1 MEWTKETPTVGG
13 TYWNAAEASHSCSCS
28 CKTSEPKVAKVKADE
43 NGNLVVLFAGV
54 ADRAPIETVNGSWWG
69 PLTPPAQ

>member
-1 MEWTKETPTVGG
+1 MEWTKEKPTVGG
-13 TYWNAAEASHSCSCS
+13 TYWNAGEASHQGCC
-28 CKTSEPKVAKVKADE
+28 CKAPEPKIAKVKADD

-54 ADRAPIETVNGSWWG
+54 SSHTPIESANGSWWG